1 MDIETLDVDGVLFVS
16 CWALSYGDYDNST
29 QLERGNVR
37 YLMEQHDWCNCSMS
51 HIRRGNV
58 GGISGDCALS
68 GMAWSS
74 YARGPDG
81 DYDWIESPSTKAM
94 YQEAE
99 IILAQGSY
107 GSAQAWIRQD
117 VDAAHDYLAGLAD
130 YPELDS
136 DTYYKVQQ
144 ELEDEAW
151 DNWILSDLQKGIIK
165 CLGSEFDETEMEDPE
180 TWLEQNV
187 DDDELH
193 RMFYEVV
200 GDVGYLGI
208 EGGGNVYVYKFD
220 DVVSEIAHD
229 IAERYRR
236 DNQPALEHTGL
247 WPAERAAQGELGL

>member
-1 MDIETLDVDGVLFVS
+1 MDVETLDVSGTRFVS
-16 CWALSYGDYDNST
+16 CALLCFSDYGNST

-37 YLMEQHDWCNCSMS
+37 YLMEQHDWCNCSTSNM
-51 HIRRGNV
+51 HIRDARAGTF
-58 GGISGDCALS
+58 ALS
-68 GMAWSS
+68 VMAWSS
-74 YARGPDG
+74 RARGPDG

-99 IILAQGSY
+99 ILLTRGGY
-107 GSAQAWIRQD
+107 GSTQAWIRAD

-136 DTYYKVQQ
+136 DTSYKVQQ

-193 RMFYEVV
+193 RMFYEVLS
-200 GDVGYLGI
+200 GVGYLGI
-208 EGGGNVYVYKFD
+208 EGGGNVYVYRFD
-220 DVVSEIAHD
+220 DVIREIAHD

>member
-37 YLMEQHDWCNCSMS
+37 YLTEQHDWCTCSMS

-68 GMAWSS
+68 VMAWSS

-81 DYDWIESPSTKAM
+81 DYGWIESPSTKAM

-99 IILAQGSY
+99 ILLTRGGY
-107 GSAQAWIRQD
+107 GSTQAWIRAD

-136 DTYYKVQQ
+136 DTSYEVQQ
-144 ELEDEAW
+144 EL
-151 DNWILSDLQKGIIK
+151 GGRG
-165 CLGSEFDETEMEDPE
+165 LGQLDSVRPAGR
-180 TWLEQNV
+180 
-187 DDDELH
+187 H
-193 RMFYEVV
+193 RRVPGV
-200 GDVGYLGI
+200 
-208 EGGGNVYVYKFD
+208 
-220 DVVSEIAHD
+220 
-229 IAERYRR
+229 
-236 DNQPALEHTGL
+236 
-247 WPAERAAQGELGL
+247 

>member
-37 YLMEQHDWCNCSMS
+37 YLTEQHDWCTCSTSNM
-51 HIRRGNV
+51 HIRDARAGTF
-58 GGISGDCALS
+58 ALS
-68 GMAWSS
+68 VMARSS
-74 YARGPDG
+74 YARSPDG
-81 DYDWIESPSTKAM
+81 GYDWIESTSTKAM

-99 IILAQGSY
+99 ILLTQGGY
-107 GSAQAWIRQD
+107 GSTQAWVRADI
-117 VDAAHDYLAGLAD
+117 DAAHDYLAGLVD

-136 DTYYKVQQ
+136 DTSYKVQQ

-151 DNWILSDLQKGIIK
+151 DNWILSDLQKGIVK
-165 CLGSEFDETEMEDPE
+165 YLGSEFDETEMEDPE

-200 GDVGYLGI
+200 GGVGYLDI

-220 DVVSEIAHD
+220 DVIREIAHD

>member
-37 YLMEQHDWCNCSMS
+37 YLTEQHDWCTCSTSNM
-51 HIRRGNV
+51 HIRDARAGTF
-58 GGISGDCALS
+58 ALS
-68 GMAWSS
+68 VMAWSS
-74 YARGPDG
+74 YARSPDG
-81 DYDWIESPSTKAM
+81 DYDWIESTSTKAM

-99 IILAQGSY
+99 ILLTQGGY
-107 GSAQAWIRQD
+107 GSTQAWIRAY

-136 DTYYKVQQ
+136 DTSYKVQQ

-180 TWLEQNV
+180 TWVERNLG
-187 DDDELH
+187 DDELH
-193 RMFYEVV
+193 RMFYEV
-200 GDVGYLGI
+200 LGGSSYI
-208 EGGGNVYVYKFD
+208 GVEGGGNVYVYRFD
-220 DVVSEIAHD
+220 DMISEIAHD

-247 WPAERAAQGELGL
+247 WPAERAAQGELEL